1 MFASSNSRESSLP
14 RASVKQRRST
24 RRPSQI
30 FRSSPSGN
38 ASRTSFLAE
47 LFPVHHK
54 SFFPILDS
62 HNPIPLLDTVQAC
75 IFGGSFALYGLV
87 GLLTLLRLSQAEIS
101 VKSDLLATA
110 LDWFRSSHWW
120 PEEFKSMIT
129 LVWSVMRVWSRWGAT
144 SNYYSKNYP

>member
-1 MFASSNSRESSLP
+1 MFVFSNSRESSLP

-62 HNPIPLLDTVQAC
+62 HNPIPLLDIVQAY
-75 IFGGSFALYGLV
+75 IFEYSFALYGLV
-87 GLLTLLRLSQAEIS
+87 DLLTLLRLSQAEIS
-101 VKSDLLATA
+101 VKSDVIATA
-110 LDWFRSSHWW
+110 PIRLPWPRSLRNRHHDRQ
-120 PEEFKSMIT
+120 IRRR
-129 LVWSVMRVWSRWGAT
+129 LRLRVEDLHAG
-144 SNYYSKNYP
+144 